1 MASGGRIGTA
11 KWIIGQEFSI
21 AVLGAGRPGI
31 LGAMFD
37 HLTLV
42 LIALNVVASVA
53 AFKDQRLFQWLLF
66 DPFRMAGH
74 GERHRFITHAFI
86 HANWP
91 HLLVNMFVLYFF
103 GRNVELLYPMI
114 APGLPGWLSFLGL
127 YLGGILASSI
137 PTYRRQAENP
147 MYRAVGAS
155 GAVSAV
161 LFAQVLML
169 PTSEVA
175 FLFLPIPMPAWVF
188 GILYLVYSWYMDKRG
203 GDNVAHDA
211 HFHGAVFGV
220 VYTAVLS
227 PDLILHLGRFQRLLG
242 I

>member
-1 MASGGRIGTA
+1 MPDSITLLL
-11 KWIIGQEFSI
+11 IILTG
-21 AVLGAGRPGI
+21 AVSL
-31 LGAMFD
+31 
-37 HLTLV
+37 
-42 LIALNVVASVA
+42 A
-53 AFKDQRLFQWLLF
+53 AFNNPGLFQRLLF
-66 DPFRMAGH
+66 EPFVIGVR
-74 GERHRFITHAFI
+74 GEWYRFITHAFI

-103 GRNVELLYPMI
+103 GRNVEMLYPMI
-114 APGLPGWLSFLGL
+114 APGLPVWVSFLGL
-127 YLGGILASSI
+127 YVGGILASSI
-137 PTYRRQAENP
+137 PSYRKHLYNP
-147 MYRAVGAS
+147 TYRAVGAS

-188 GILYLVYSWYMDKRG
+188 GVLYLAYSWYMDKRG

-211 HFHGAVFGV
+211 HFHGAVFGII
-220 VYTAVLS
+220 YTAALS
-227 PDLILHLGRFQRLLG
+227 PDLVMHLGAFQRSLG